1 MDKCEKHYIG
11 KASRMIRS
19 LIKPLEYDSW
29 GYGSEW
35 GQDREGLI
43 ANFPWLNLL
52 GLPQAVELPQ
62 NALHVMSGSH

>member
-1 MDKCEKHYIG
+1 
-11 KASRMIRS
+11 MIRS

-35 GQDREGLI
+35 GQDREGLL